1 MVAVLVVCF
10 FTYCS
15 FPAVL
20 WYCTH
25 VDLQPRGAD
34 GQGGDDGSC
43 PHSRDG
49 TGWAPRAFPTQS
61 CCQSMNHEALKG
73 DALYSS
79 GFRLCYKGSLAWEH
93 CSAFLLT
100 LGKTSTGA
108 SLSGLQRKAAF
119 LLPQALHPS
128 LCSVCCAWARTEP

>member
-1 MVAVLVVCF
+1 MREELFVVAVFVVCF

-20 WYCTH
+20 WHCTY
-25 VDLQPRGAD
+25 VDLQPSGAH
-34 GQGGDDGSC
+34 GQGGGDGRC

-49 TGWAPRAFPTQS
+49 TGWALRAFPTQPR
-61 CCQSMNHEALKG
+61 CQSMNHEAPKG

-79 GFRLCYKGSLAWEH
+79 RFGLPYKGSLAWGH

-100 LGKTSTGA
+100 LGKTSAGA
-108 SLSGLQRKAAF
+108 SFSGLQRKAAF
-119 LLPQALHPS
+119 LLPQALRPS
-128 LCSVCCAWARTEP
+128 LCSVCCA